1 MHAAGKVSE
10 LELKAWETIDFGVM
24 NDNEDKIWEGNRLIA
39 DYEQNVF
46 LEQHVF
52 GKASQSFNT
61 FGAIGDSTGTSSPL
75 PGGTVLNA
83 AVPGGQL
90 GNRQDRWKWISET
103 MLVEWRKVE
112 NTPEIQATLRRFAEL
127 Q

>member
-1 MHAAGKVSE
+1 MPLSKY
-10 LELKAWETIDFGVM
+10 D
-24 NDNEDKIWEGNRLIA
+24 
-39 DYEQNVF
+39 
-46 LEQHVF
+46 VF
-52 GKASQSFNT
+52 GNCYSFGWLQLLPTNT